1 MTAGVPDGD
10 RPAGLR
16 VAFVGAALF
25 VLTDGPLFFLSN
37 NLLERPGPSWHDE
50 VVAGGLALAA
60 GGSGALVLWDLWRTR
75 GRTPQPPHG
84 LAAAA
89 VALFALVTA
98 ASTAWS
104 VDALATGS
112 RAVVYIGLVMLA
124 WKVADLGDSVW
135 RPLALMAA
143 AGVAASLAVVAV
155 GSGDGLDPNRNWQ
168 GIYHSRNLLAPV
180 AAVGAIAGVRLLC
193 ARGRPRQI
201 AGSALGAGSLAAMLG
216 AGSRTAWLALAFGVG
231 ITALPV
237 LRQHLGQRWNAP
249 RATAAAWIA
258 MVAGAAG
265 TAAAVAAMW
274 NTSTFAQRRTIW
286 RVSWEQFLER
296 PLHGHG
302 FSAIWTWPEFLDNHA
317 LLDRGSAHSGPLEVA
332 LGLGVLGLIPFAVI
346 AVMAVRNAGRDLL
359 RSPSADTWMWAAVVA
374 VMLIENITESFILRF
389 SYNWVIVMA
398 AALRAP
404 KGSTPG
410 LWAHASRAWAA
421 YSMRSSTPATREP
434 ASTAANRASSTRR
447 NGSRSKFTTT
457 AKAAIPAIHPATASR
472 V

>member
-1 MTAGVPDGD
+1 MVADLAGGS
-10 RPAGLR
+10 RSAALR
-16 VAFVGAALF
+16 VGFVGAALF
-25 VLTDGPLFFLSN
+25 VFTDGPLFFLSN
-37 NLLERPGPSWHDE
+37 NLLGRPGPSWHDE
-50 VVAGGLALAA
+50 VVAGGLTFTAA
-60 GGSGALVLWDLWRTR
+60 ASGVLVLWDLRQTR
-75 GRTPQPPHG
+75 GRTPQPPHDLG
-84 LAAAA
+84 AAA

-104 VDALATGS
+104 VDAVGTGG
-112 RAVVYIGLVMLA
+112 RAVVYIGLAMLA
-124 WKVADLGDSVW
+124 WQVADLGDSAW
-135 RPLALMAA
+135 RPLAFMAA
-143 AGVAASLAVVAV
+143 AGVTASLAVVALS
-155 GSGDGLDPNRNWQ
+155 SGDGLDPNRDWQ

-180 AAVGAIAGVRLLC
+180 AAVGVIAGARLLC
-193 ARGRPRQI
+193 NKGRSVRL
-201 AGSALGAGSLAAMLG
+201 AGAALGAGSLAAMIG
-216 AGSRTAWLALAFGVG
+216 AGSRTAWLALAIGVG
-231 ITALPV
+231 LTALPV
-237 LRQHLGQRWNAP
+237 LRQHLGRRWNAP

-258 MVAGAAG
+258 MVAGATG
-265 TAAAVAAMW
+265 TAAAVVAMW

-302 FSAIWTWPEFLDNHA
+302 FSAIWSSQEFLDKHA
-317 LLDRGSAHSGPLEVA
+317 LLDRGSAHNGALEVA

-374 VMLIENITESFILRF
+374 VMLVENITESFILRF

-404 KGSTPG
+404 KDSTPG
-410 LWAHASRAWAA
+410 LWAQASRAWAA
-421 YSMRSSTPATREP
+421 YSRRSSTPATSEP
-434 ASTAANRASSTRR
+434 ASTAASRASSTRR
-447 NGSRSKFTTT
+447 NGSSWKLTTA